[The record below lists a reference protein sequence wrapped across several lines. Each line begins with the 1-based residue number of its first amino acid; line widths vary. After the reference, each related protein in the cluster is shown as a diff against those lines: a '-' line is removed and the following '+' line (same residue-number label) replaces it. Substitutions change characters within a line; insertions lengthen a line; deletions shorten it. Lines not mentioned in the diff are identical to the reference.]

1 MTEPTDLQPVTL
13 SHAAI
18 WALER
23 LSQPRY
29 GRDTPALSWSV
40 THELIRAGF
49 VAVSENGRGA
59 TTLTQAGRSFL
70 LGRTR
75 I

>member
-1 MTEPTDLQPVTL
+1 MTEPIDVQPAAL

-40 THELIRAGF
+40 THELIRAGL
-49 VAVSENGRGA
+49 VSVSENGRGA
-59 TTLTQAGRSFL
+59 TSLTQAGRNFL
-70 LGRTR
+70 LDRAQT
-75 I
+75 

>member
-1 MTEPTDLQPVTL
+1 MTDPIDSQPATL

-29 GRDTPALSWSV
+29 GRDSPALSRSII
-40 THELIRAGF
+40 HELIRAGF
-49 VAVSENGRGA
+49 VAVSETGRGA
-59 TTLTQAGRSFL
+59 ASLTQAGRNFL
-70 LGRTR
+70 LNRPQ

>member
-1 MTEPTDLQPVTL
+1 MTEPVDLQPVTL

-29 GRDTPALSWSV
+29 GRDTPALSWSI

-49 VAVSENGRGA
+49 VAVSENGRRA
-59 TTLTQAGRSFL
+59 TTLTQAGRNFL

-75 I
+75 V

>member
-1 MTEPTDLQPVTL
+1 MTEPIDLQPVTL
-13 SHAAI
+13 SRAAI

-59 TTLTQAGRSFL
+59 TTLTQTGRNFL
-70 LGRTR
+70 HGRTQT
-75 I
+75 